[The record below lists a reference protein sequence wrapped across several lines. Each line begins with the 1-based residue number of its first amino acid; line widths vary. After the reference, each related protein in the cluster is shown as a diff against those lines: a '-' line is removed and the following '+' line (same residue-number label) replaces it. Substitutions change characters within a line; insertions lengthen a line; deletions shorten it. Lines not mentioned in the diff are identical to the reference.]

1 MPLSRRHFNRALL
14 AVLAA
19 GVCPAAHSARTPAEQ
34 SSAVALVEGRDWAP
48 ISPPL
53 PGDSPGKIEVLEFF
67 SYGCG
72 HCRDFHPL
80 VTAWAAKLPKD
91 VVFRRVPVTFG
102 RAAWSNLARLFYA
115 LEASGQLARLD
126 QAVFDAI
133 HLRKTNLYTEKAVL
147 DWASGQGVKA
157 EDFRDAFRSFTVET
171 RLARA
176 EQLARLYKVD
186 GVPRITVDGRYAVL
200 GQAAKGLPDLLA
212 IADGL
217 LRLAR
222 NGRTRATSRQAA
234 ASAS

>member
-1 MPLSRRHFNRALL
+1 MPLSRRQFNRALVATL
-14 AVLAA
+14 VA
-19 GVCPAAHSARTPAEQ
+19 GAWPAARAASAPPAK
-34 SSAVALVEGRDWAP
+34 SSATALVEGRDWEP
-48 ISPPL
+48 ITPAQ

-80 VTAWAAKLPKD
+80 VTAWAGKLPKD
-91 VVFRRVPVTFG
+91 VIFRRVPVTFG

-115 LEASGQLARLD
+115 LEASGQLAHLD

-133 HLRKTNLYTEKAVL
+133 HLRKTNLYTEKAAL

-157 EDFRDAFRSFTVET
+157 GDLRETFRSFAVET

-176 EQLARLYKVD
+176 EQLARLYKVE

-200 GQAAKGLPDLLA
+200 GKAAKGLPDLLA
-212 IADGL
+212 VADGL

-222 NGRTRATSRQAA
+222 DGRASGRNRA
-234 ASAS
+234 

>member
-1 MPLSRRHFNRALL
+1 MPLSRRQFNRALVATL
-14 AVLAA
+14 VA
-19 GVCPAAHSARTPAEQ
+19 GAWPAARAASAPPAK
-34 SSAVALVEGRDWAP
+34 SSATALVEGRDWEP
-48 ISPPL
+48 ITPAQ

-80 VTAWAAKLPKD
+80 VTAWAGKLPKD
-91 VVFRRVPVTFG
+91 VIFRRVPVTFG

-133 HLRKTNLYTEKAVL
+133 HLRKTNLYTEKAAL

-157 EDFRDAFRSFTVET
+157 GDLRETFRSFAVET

-176 EQLARLYKVD
+176 EQLARLYKVE

-200 GQAAKGLPDLLA
+200 GKAAKGLPDLLA
-212 IADGL
+212 VADGL

-222 NGRTRATSRQAA
+222 DGRASGRNRA
-234 ASAS
+234 